1 MTYMIKQHNLSLE
14 AKLAVQQLK
23 AIVMIDKYSWIASS
37 LRAINVADAKQ

>member
-1 MTYMIKQHNLSLE
+1 MQ
-14 AKLAVQQLK
+14 VQQLK